1 MYIRRKVFSLLQDE
15 TGEEK
20 YYSTTDVTLDNLE
33 ERIFSISI
41 PTEEELEQR
50 EFGARQRK
58 QNRKLARSIHNAE
71 MQANKAAKAQEKAA
85 KIVSNPANLVDE
97 KKMEEAQKLTKK
109 AQKAVESSN
118 RNAGQASQQVKNI
131 SKTRK
136 SVATNP
142 RGLEIKNQGAGDMIV
157 KKEGG
162 NVTAHKI
169 APKKSGQIF
178 TTVRTTSTKPDVVV
192 DKLTSKGY
200 KKVSTEAVKK
210 SAEKT
215 QKVAEVAQKT
225 QKVAEVAQKTTKDS
239 KKILN
244 VAKKLMNTKAGKIAG
259 GVALASGA
267 MIGAKKLYDHKKK

>member
-1 MYIRRKVFSLLQDE
+1 MYIRRKVFSLLQDGE

-20 YYSTTDVTLDNLE
+20 YFSTTDVTLDSLE

-97 KKMEEAQKLTKK
+97 KKMEEAQKLT
-109 AQKAVESSN
+109 QKAVESSN

-142 RGLEIKNQGAGDMIV
+142 GGLEIKNQGAGDITV

-169 APKKSGQIF
+169 ASKKSGQTT

-192 DKLTSKGY
+192 DKMTSKGS

-225 QKVAEVAQKTTKDS
+225 TKDS

-244 VAKKLMNTKAGKIAG
+244 GAKKLMNTKAGKIAG

>member
-1 MYIRRKVFSLLQDE
+1 MYIRRKVFSLLQDGE

-20 YYSTTDVTLDNLE
+20 YFSTTDVTLDNLE

-142 RGLEIKNQGAGDMIV
+142 GGLEIKNQGAGDITV

-169 APKKSGQIF
+169 ASKKSGQTT

-192 DKLTSKGY
+192 DKMTSKG
-200 KKVSTEAVKK
+200 STEAVKK

-225 QKVAEVAQKTTKDS
+225 TKDS

-244 VAKKLMNTKAGKIAG
+244 GAKKLMNTKAGKIAG

>member
-1 MYIRRKVFSLLQDE
+1 MYIRRKVFSLLQDGE

-20 YYSTTDVTLDNLE
+20 YFSTTDVTLDNLE

-41 PTEEELEQR
+41 PTEEELEQG

-142 RGLEIKNQGAGDMIV
+142 GGLEIKNQGAGDITV
-157 KKEGG
+157 KKVG
-162 NVTAHKI
+162 
-169 APKKSGQIF
+169 S
-178 TTVRTTSTKPDVVV
+178 
-192 DKLTSKGY
+192 
-200 KKVSTEAVKK
+200 
-210 SAEKT
+210 
-215 QKVAEVAQKT
+215 
-225 QKVAEVAQKTTKDS
+225 
-239 KKILN
+239 
-244 VAKKLMNTKAGKIAG
+244 
-259 GVALASGA
+259 
-267 MIGAKKLYDHKKK
+267 

>member
-1 MYIRRKVFSLLQDE
+1 MYIRRKVFSLLQDGE

-20 YYSTTDVTLDNLE
+20 YFSTTDVTLDNLE

-71 MQANKAAKAQEKAA
+71 MQANKAAK
-85 KIVSNPANLVDE
+85 IVSNPANLVDE
-97 KKMEEAQKLTKK
+97 KKMEEAQKLTQK

-142 RGLEIKNQGAGDMIV
+142 GGLEIKNQGAGDITV
-157 KKEGG
+157 KKEGD

-169 APKKSGQIF
+169 ASKKSGQTT

-192 DKLTSKGY
+192 DKMTSKGS

-225 QKVAEVAQKTTKDS
+225 TKDS

-244 VAKKLMNTKAGKIAG
+244 GAKKLMNTKAGKIAG

>member
-1 MYIRRKVFSLLQDE
+1 MYIRRKVFSLLQDGE

-20 YYSTTDVTLDNLE
+20 YFSTTDVTLDNLE

-71 MQANKAAKAQEKAA
+71 MQANRAA

-118 RNAGQASQQVKNI
+118 RNADQASQQVKNI

-142 RGLEIKNQGAGDMIV
+142 GGLEIKNQGAGDITV

-169 APKKSGQIF
+169 ASKKSGQTT

-192 DKLTSKGY
+192 DKMTSKGS

-225 QKVAEVAQKTTKDS
+225 TKDS

-244 VAKKLMNTKAGKIAG
+244 GAKKLMNTKAGKIAG

>member
-1 MYIRRKVFSLLQDE
+1 MYIRRKVFSLLQDGE

-20 YYSTTDVTLDNLE
+20 YFSTTDVTLDNLE

-71 MQANKAAKAQEKAA
+71 MQANKAA
-85 KIVSNPANLVDE
+85 NLVDE

-118 RNAGQASQQVKNI
+118 RNADQASQQVKNI

-142 RGLEIKNQGAGDMIV
+142 GGLEIKNQGAGDITV

-169 APKKSGQIF
+169 ASKKSGQTT

-192 DKLTSKGY
+192 DKMTSKGS

-225 QKVAEVAQKTTKDS
+225 TKDS

-244 VAKKLMNTKAGKIAG
+244 GAKKLMNTKAGKIAG

>member
-1 MYIRRKVFSLLQDE
+1 MYIRRKVFSLLQDGE

-20 YYSTTDVTLDNLE
+20 YFSTTDVTLDNLE
-33 ERIFSISI
+33 ERIFSIS
-41 PTEEELEQR
+41 TEEELEQR

-97 KKMEEAQKLTKK
+97 KKMEEAQKLTQK

-142 RGLEIKNQGAGDMIV
+142 GGLEIKNQGAGDITV

-169 APKKSGQIF
+169 ASKKSGQTT

-192 DKLTSKGY
+192 DKMTSKGS

-225 QKVAEVAQKTTKDS
+225 TKDS

-244 VAKKLMNTKAGKIAG
+244 GAKKLMNTKAGKIAG

>member
-1 MYIRRKVFSLLQDE
+1 MYIRRKVFSLLQDGE

-20 YYSTTDVTLDNLE
+20 YFSTTDVTLDNLE

-71 MQANKAAKAQEKAA
+71 MQANKAAK
-85 KIVSNPANLVDE
+85 IVSNPANLVDE
-97 KKMEEAQKLTKK
+97 KKMEEAQKLTQK

-142 RGLEIKNQGAGDMIV
+142 GGLEIKNQGAGDITV

-169 APKKSGQIF
+169 ASKKSGQTT

-192 DKLTSKGY
+192 DNMTSKGS

-225 QKVAEVAQKTTKDS
+225 TKDS

-244 VAKKLMNTKAGKIAG
+244 GAKKLMNTKAGKIAG

>member
-1 MYIRRKVFSLLQDE
+1 MYIRRKVFSLLQDGE

-20 YYSTTDVTLDNLE
+20 YFSTTDVTLDNLE

-71 MQANKAAKAQEKAA
+71 MQANKAAK
-85 KIVSNPANLVDE
+85 IVSNPANLVDE
-97 KKMEEAQKLTKK
+97 KKMEEAQKLTQK

-142 RGLEIKNQGAGDMIV
+142 GGLEIKNQGAGDITV

-169 APKKSGQIF
+169 ASKKSGQTT

-192 DKLTSKGY
+192 DKMTSKGS

-225 QKVAEVAQKTTKDS
+225 TKDP

-244 VAKKLMNTKAGKIAG
+244 GAKKLMNTKAGKIAG

>member
-1 MYIRRKVFSLLQDE
+1 MK
-15 TGEEK
+15 K
-20 YYSTTDVTLDNLE
+20 
-33 ERIFSISI
+33 
-41 PTEEELEQR
+41 
-50 EFGARQRK
+50 EF
-58 QNRKLARSIHNAE
+58 LVL
-71 MQANKAAKAQEKAA
+71 QEKAA

-97 KKMEEAQKLTKK
+97 KKMEEAQKLTQK

-142 RGLEIKNQGAGDMIV
+142 GGLEIKNQGAGDITV

-169 APKKSGQIF
+169 APKKSGQTT

-192 DKLTSKGY
+192 DKMTSKGS

-225 QKVAEVAQKTTKDS
+225 TKDP

-244 VAKKLMNTKAGKIAG
+244 GAKKLMNTKAGKIAG

>member
-1 MYIRRKVFSLLQDE
+1 
-15 TGEEK
+15 
-20 YYSTTDVTLDNLE
+20 
-33 ERIFSISI
+33 
-41 PTEEELEQR
+41 
-50 EFGARQRK
+50 
-58 QNRKLARSIHNAE
+58 
-71 MQANKAAKAQEKAA
+71 
-85 KIVSNPANLVDE
+85 
-97 KKMEEAQKLTKK
+97 MEEAQKLTQK

-142 RGLEIKNQGAGDMIV
+142 GGLEIKNQGAGDITV

-169 APKKSGQIF
+169 ASKKSGQTT

-192 DKLTSKGY
+192 DKMTSKGS

-210 SAEKT
+210 S
-215 QKVAEVAQKT
+215 

-244 VAKKLMNTKAGKIAG
+244 GAKKLMNTKAGKIAG

>member
-1 MYIRRKVFSLLQDE
+1 MYIRRKVFSLLQDGE

-20 YYSTTDVTLDNLE
+20 YFSTTDVTLDNLE

-41 PTEEELEQR
+41 STEEELEQR

-71 MQANKAAKAQEKAA
+71 MQANKAA

-118 RNAGQASQQVKNI
+118 RNADQASQQVKNI

-142 RGLEIKNQGAGDMIV
+142 GGLEIKNQGAGDITV

-169 APKKSGQIF
+169 ASKKSGQTT

-192 DKLTSKGY
+192 DKMTSKGS

-225 QKVAEVAQKTTKDS
+225 TKDS

-244 VAKKLMNTKAGKIAG
+244 GAKKLMNTKAGKIAG

>member
-1 MYIRRKVFSLLQDE
+1 MYIRRKVFSLLQDGE
-15 TGEEK
+15 IGEEK
-20 YYSTTDVTLDNLE
+20 YFSTTDVTLDNLE

-71 MQANKAAKAQEKAA
+71 MQANKATKAQEKAA

-97 KKMEEAQKLTKK
+97 KKMEEAQKLTQK

-142 RGLEIKNQGAGDMIV
+142 GGLEIKNQGAGDITV
-157 KKEGG
+157 KEEGG
-162 NVTAHKI
+162 NVTAHKV
-169 APKKSGQIF
+169 APKKNGQTT
-178 TTVRTTSTKPDVVV
+178 TTVKTTSTKPNVVV
-192 DKLTSKGY
+192 DKMTSKGP

-215 QKVAEVAQKT
+215 QKVAEVAQK
-225 QKVAEVAQKTTKDS
+225 KTTKDS

-244 VAKKLMNTKAGKIAG
+244 GAKKLMNTKAGKIAG
-259 GVALASGA
+259 GVALAGA
-267 MIGAKKLYDHKKK
+267 MIGAKKLYDHNKK

>member
-1 MYIRRKVFSLLQDE
+1 MYIRRKVFSLLQDGE
-15 TGEEK
+15 TGEKK
-20 YYSTTDVTLDNLE
+20 YFSTTDVTLDNLE

-97 KKMEEAQKLTKK
+97 KKMEEAQKLTQK

-142 RGLEIKNQGAGDMIV
+142 GGLEIKNQGAGDITV
-157 KKEGG
+157 KEEGG
-162 NVTAHKI
+162 NVTAHKV
-169 APKKSGQIF
+169 APKKNGQTT
-178 TTVRTTSTKPDVVV
+178 TTVKTISTKPNVVV
-192 DKLTSKGY
+192 DKMTSKGP

-225 QKVAEVAQKTTKDS
+225 TKDS

-244 VAKKLMNTKAGKIAG
+244 GAKKLMNTKAGKIAG
-259 GVALASGA
+259 GVALAGGA
-267 MIGAKKLYDHKKK
+267 MIGAKKLYDYKKK

>member
-1 MYIRRKVFSLLQDE
+1 M
-15 TGEEK
+15 
-20 YYSTTDVTLDNLE
+20 DNLE

-71 MQANKAAKAQEKAA
+71 MQANKAAK
-85 KIVSNPANLVDE
+85 IVSNPANLVDE
-97 KKMEEAQKLTKK
+97 KKMEEAQKLTQK

-142 RGLEIKNQGAGDMIV
+142 GGLEIKNQGAGDITV

-169 APKKSGQIF
+169 ASKKSGQTT

-192 DKLTSKGY
+192 DKMTSKGS

-225 QKVAEVAQKTTKDS
+225 TKDS

-244 VAKKLMNTKAGKIAG
+244 GAKKLMNTKAGKIAG

-267 MIGAKKLYDHKKK
+267 MIGAKKVI

>member
-1 MYIRRKVFSLLQDE
+1 MYIRRKVFSLLQDGE

-20 YYSTTDVTLDNLE
+20 YFSTTDVTLDNLE

-71 MQANKAAKAQEKAA
+71 MQANKAAK
-85 KIVSNPANLVDE
+85 IVSNPANLVDE
-97 KKMEEAQKLTKK
+97 KKMEEAQKLTQK

-142 RGLEIKNQGAGDMIV
+142 GGLEIKNQGAGDITV

-169 APKKSGQIF
+169 ASKKSGQTT

-192 DKLTSKGY
+192 DKMTSKGS

-225 QKVAEVAQKTTKDS
+225 TKDS

-244 VAKKLMNTKAGKIAG
+244 GAKKLMNTKADKIAG

>member
-1 MYIRRKVFSLLQDE
+1 MKILRNKTYSDSDNETPKKVGEAIGTALVGTAGTVGATDLIKRGAKKYITS
-15 TGEEK
+15 
-20 YYSTTDVTLDNLE
+20 
-33 ERIFSISI
+33 
-41 PTEEELEQR
+41 
-50 EFGARQRK
+50 
-58 QNRKLARSIHNAE
+58 
-71 MQANKAAKAQEKAA
+71 QE
-85 KIVSNPANLVDE
+85 S
-97 KKMEEAQKLTKK
+97 KK

-118 RNAGQASQQVKNI
+118 RNADQASQQVKNI

-142 RGLEIKNQGAGDMIV
+142 GGLEIKNQGAGDITV

-169 APKKSGQIF
+169 ASKKSGQTT

-192 DKLTSKGY
+192 DKMTSKGS

-225 QKVAEVAQKTTKDS
+225 TKDS

-244 VAKKLMNTKAGKIAG
+244 GAKKLMNTKAGKIAG

>member
-1 MYIRRKVFSLLQDE
+1 MYIRRKVFSLLQDGE

-20 YYSTTDVTLDNLE
+20 YFSTTDVTLDNLE

-97 KKMEEAQKLTKK
+97 KKMEEAQK
-109 AQKAVESSN
+109 AVESSN

-142 RGLEIKNQGAGDMIV
+142 GGLEIKNQGAGDITV

-169 APKKSGQIF
+169 ASKKSGQTT

-192 DKLTSKGY
+192 DKMTSKGS

-225 QKVAEVAQKTTKDS
+225 TKDS

-244 VAKKLMNTKAGKIAG
+244 GAKKLMNTKAGKIAG

>member
-1 MYIRRKVFSLLQDE
+1 MYIRRKVFSLLQDGE

-20 YYSTTDVTLDNLE
+20 YFSTTDVTLDNLE

-71 MQANKAAKAQEKAA
+71 MQANKAA

-142 RGLEIKNQGAGDMIV
+142 GGLEIKNQGAGDITV

-169 APKKSGQIF
+169 ASKKSGQTT

-192 DKLTSKGY
+192 DKMTSKGS

-225 QKVAEVAQKTTKDS
+225 TKDS

-244 VAKKLMNTKAGKIAG
+244 
-259 GVALASGA
+259 
-267 MIGAKKLYDHKKK
+267 GAKKLYDHKKK

>member
-1 MYIRRKVFSLLQDE
+1 MYIRRKVFSLLQDGE

-20 YYSTTDVTLDNLE
+20 YFSTTDVTLDNLE

-71 MQANKAAKAQEKAA
+71 MQANKAAK
-85 KIVSNPANLVDE
+85 IVSNPANLVDE
-97 KKMEEAQKLTKK
+97 KKMEEAQKLTQK

-142 RGLEIKNQGAGDMIV
+142 GGLEIKNQGAGDITV

-169 APKKSGQIF
+169 ASKKSGQTT

-192 DKLTSKGY
+192 DKMTSKGS

-225 QKVAEVAQKTTKDS
+225 TKDS

-244 VAKKLMNTKAGKIAG
+244 GAKKLMNTKAGKIAG

>member
-1 MYIRRKVFSLLQDE
+1 MAR
-15 TGEEK
+15 GG
-20 YYSTTDVTLDNLE
+20 
-33 ERIFSISI
+33 
-41 PTEEELEQR
+41 
-50 EFGARQRK
+50 FGAMGGMNMNNLMK
-58 QNRKLARSIHNAE
+58 QAQK
-71 MQANKAAKAQEKAA
+71 MQ
-85 KIVSNPANLVDE
+85 
-97 KKMEEAQKLTKK
+97 KKMEEAQKLTQK

-142 RGLEIKNQGAGDMIV
+142 GGLEIKNQGAGDITV

-169 APKKSGQIF
+169 ASKKSGQTT
-178 TTVRTTSTKPDVVV
+178 TTVRTTSTKPDVVI
-192 DKLTSKGY
+192 DKMTSKGS

-225 QKVAEVAQKTTKDS
+225 TKDS

-244 VAKKLMNTKAGKIAG
+244 GAKKLMNTKAGKIAG

>member
-1 MYIRRKVFSLLQDE
+1 MYIRRKVFSLLQDGE

-20 YYSTTDVTLDNLE
+20 YFSTTDVTLDSLE

-71 MQANKAAKAQEKAA
+71 MQANKAAK
-85 KIVSNPANLVDE
+85 IVSNPANLVDE
-97 KKMEEAQKLTKK
+97 KKMEEAQKLTQK

-142 RGLEIKNQGAGDMIV
+142 GGLEIKNQGAGDITV

-169 APKKSGQIF
+169 ASKKSGQTT

-192 DKLTSKGY
+192 DKMTSKGS

-225 QKVAEVAQKTTKDS
+225 KDS

-244 VAKKLMNTKAGKIAG
+244 GAKKLMNTKAGKIAG

>member
-1 MYIRRKVFSLLQDE
+1 MYIRRKVFSLLQDGE

-20 YYSTTDVTLDNLE
+20 YFSTTDVTLDNLE

-71 MQANKAAKAQEKAA
+71 MQANKAAKAQEKA
-85 KIVSNPANLVDE
+85 KIVSNPANLVDG

-142 RGLEIKNQGAGDMIV
+142 GGLEIKNQGAGDITV

-169 APKKSGQIF
+169 ASKKSGQTT

-192 DKLTSKGY
+192 DKMTSKGS

-225 QKVAEVAQKTTKDS
+225 TKDS

-244 VAKKLMNTKAGKIAG
+244 GAKKLMNTKAGKIAG

>member
-1 MYIRRKVFSLLQDE
+1 MYIRRKVFSLLQDGE
-15 TGEEK
+15 TGEKK
-20 YYSTTDVTLDNLE
+20 YFSTTDVTLDNLE

-97 KKMEEAQKLTKK
+97 KKMEEAQKLTQK

-142 RGLEIKNQGAGDMIV
+142 GGLEIKNQGAGDITV

-162 NVTAHKI
+162 NVTAYKI
-169 APKKSGQIF
+169 APKKSGQTT

-192 DKLTSKGY
+192 DKMTSKGF

-225 QKVAEVAQKTTKDS
+225 KDS

-244 VAKKLMNTKAGKIAG
+244 GAKKLMNTKAGKIAG

>member
-1 MYIRRKVFSLLQDE
+1 MYIRRKVFSLLQDGE

-20 YYSTTDVTLDNLE
+20 YFSTTDVTLDNLE

-71 MQANKAAKAQEKAA
+71 MQANKAAK
-85 KIVSNPANLVDE
+85 IVSNPANLVDE

-118 RNAGQASQQVKNI
+118 RNADQASQQVKNI

-142 RGLEIKNQGAGDMIV
+142 GGLEIKNQGAGDITV

-169 APKKSGQIF
+169 ASKKSGQTT

-192 DKLTSKGY
+192 DKMTSKGS

-225 QKVAEVAQKTTKDS
+225 TKDS

-244 VAKKLMNTKAGKIAG
+244 GAKKLMNTKAGKIAG

>member
-1 MYIRRKVFSLLQDE
+1 MYIRRKVFSLLQDGE

-20 YYSTTDVTLDNLE
+20 YFSTTDVTLDNLE

-71 MQANKAAKAQEKAA
+71 MQANKAA

-142 RGLEIKNQGAGDMIV
+142 GGLEIKNQGAGDITV

-169 APKKSGQIF
+169 ASKKSGQTT

-192 DKLTSKGY
+192 DKMTSKGS

-225 QKVAEVAQKTTKDS
+225 TKDS

-244 VAKKLMNTKAGKIAG
+244 GAKKLMNTKAGKIAG

>member
-1 MYIRRKVFSLLQDE
+1 MYIRRKVFSLLQDGE

-20 YYSTTDVTLDNLE
+20 YFSTTDVTLDNLE

-71 MQANKAAKAQEKAA
+71 MQANKAAKAQEKA
-85 KIVSNPANLVDE
+85 
-97 KKMEEAQKLTKK
+97 
-109 AQKAVESSN
+109 VESSN

-142 RGLEIKNQGAGDMIV
+142 GGLEIKNQGAGDITV

-169 APKKSGQIF
+169 ASKKSGQTT

-192 DKLTSKGY
+192 DKMTSKGS

-225 QKVAEVAQKTTKDS
+225 TKDS

-244 VAKKLMNTKAGKIAG
+244 GAKKLMNTKAGKIAG

>member
-1 MYIRRKVFSLLQDE
+1 MYIRRKVFSLLQDGE

-20 YYSTTDVTLDNLE
+20 YFSTTDVTLDSLE

-71 MQANKAAKAQEKAA
+71 MQANKAAK
-85 KIVSNPANLVDE
+85 IVSNPANLVDE
-97 KKMEEAQKLTKK
+97 KKMEEAQKLTQK

-142 RGLEIKNQGAGDMIV
+142 GGLEIKNQGAGDITV

-169 APKKSGQIF
+169 ASKKSGQTT

-192 DKLTSKGY
+192 DKMTSKGS

-225 QKVAEVAQKTTKDS
+225 TKDS

-244 VAKKLMNTKAGKIAG
+244 GAKKLMNTKAGKIAG

>member
-1 MYIRRKVFSLLQDE
+1 
-15 TGEEK
+15 
-20 YYSTTDVTLDNLE
+20 
-33 ERIFSISI
+33 
-41 PTEEELEQR
+41 
-50 EFGARQRK
+50 
-58 QNRKLARSIHNAE
+58 
-71 MQANKAAKAQEKAA
+71 
-85 KIVSNPANLVDE
+85 
-97 KKMEEAQKLTKK
+97 MEEAQKLTKK

-118 RNAGQASQQVKNI
+118 CNAGQASQQVKNI

-142 RGLEIKNQGAGDMIV
+142 GGLEIKNQGAGDITV

-169 APKKSGQIF
+169 ASKKSGQTT

-192 DKLTSKGY
+192 DKMTPKGS

-225 QKVAEVAQKTTKDS
+225 TKDS

-244 VAKKLMNTKAGKIAG
+244 GAKKLMNTKAGKIAG
-259 GVALASGA
+259 GVALAGGA

>member
-1 MYIRRKVFSLLQDE
+1 MYIRRKVFSLLQDGE

-20 YYSTTDVTLDNLE
+20 YFSTTDVTLDSLE

-97 KKMEEAQKLTKK
+97 KKMEEAQKLTQK

-142 RGLEIKNQGAGDMIV
+142 GGLEIKNQGAGDI
-157 KKEGG
+157 
-162 NVTAHKI
+162 TAHKI
-169 APKKSGQIF
+169 ASKKSGQTT

-192 DKLTSKGY
+192 DKMTSKGS

-225 QKVAEVAQKTTKDS
+225 TKDS

-244 VAKKLMNTKAGKIAG
+244 GAKKLMNTKAGKIAG